1 MVDGC
6 YKQRTEQDEKEGQGM
21 KNKTPER
28 DPVAIRLDAIIRLLM
43 DGQRAQELGVK
54 ITKNDQ
60 VLLLHS
66 VGLTDTEIG
75 NIIGQPRNEVASLRT
90 KLRKANKK

>member
-1 MVDGC
+1 MVDGY

-21 KNKTPER
+21 KNKTPVR

-43 DGQRAQELGVK
+43 GGQRAQELGVK
-54 ITKNDQ
+54 ITKSDQ

-66 VGLTDTEIG
+66 VGLTDAEIG

>member
-6 YKQRTEQDEKEGQGM
+6 YKQRTEHDEKEGQRL
-21 KNKTPER
+21 KNKRPER

-43 DGQRAQELGVK
+43 DGQRAQEHGVK

-75 NIIGQPRNEVASLRT
+75 NIIGQPRNEVASLRSR
-90 KLRKANKK
+90 LRKANKK

>member
-1 MVDGC
+1 
-6 YKQRTEQDEKEGQGM
+6 M

-28 DPVAIRLDAIIRLLM
+28 DAVAIRLDAIIRLLM
-43 DGQRAQELGVK
+43 DGQRAQEDGTKV
-54 ITKNDQ
+54 TKNDQ

-75 NIIGQPRNEVASLRT
+75 KIIGQPRNEVASLRS

>member
-1 MVDGC
+1 MVEGC
-6 YKQRTEQDEKEGQGM
+6 HKQRTEQIEKEGQGM

-43 DGQRAQELGVK
+43 DGQRAQELDEK

>member
-1 MVDGC
+1 MVKRR

-28 DPVAIRLDAIIRLLM
+28 DPVATRLDAIIRLLM
-43 DGQRAQELGVK
+43 DGQRAQEHGAK

-75 NIIGQPRNEVASLRT
+75 YIIGQPRNEVASLRS
-90 KLRKANKK
+90 KLRRANRE

>member
-1 MVDGC
+1 
-6 YKQRTEQDEKEGQGM
+6 M

-28 DPVAIRLDAIIRLLM
+28 DAVAIRLDAIIRLLM
-43 DGQRAQELGVK
+43 DGQRAQEDGARV
-54 ITKNDQ
+54 TKNDQ

-66 VGLTDTEIG
+66 VGLTDAEIG
-75 NIIGQPRNEVASLRT
+75 NIIGQPRNEVASLRS

>member
-1 MVDGC
+1 
-6 YKQRTEQDEKEGQGM
+6 M

-43 DGQRAQELGVK
+43 DGQRAQEHGVK
-54 ITKNDQ
+54 ITKYDQ

-75 NIIGQPRNEVASLRT
+75 NIIGQRRNEVASLRT
-90 KLRKANKK
+90 KLRKAKKE